1 MPETVR
7 DLAKLIARLG
17 LGVIFF
23 AHGWQKLFD
32 LGIPKV
38 TAGFRAMGVP
48 LPGLSAWFAT
58 FVELVG
64 GALLIL
70 GLFTPIVG
78 LLLAIDMLGAY
89 LTVHIG
95 HGLFIDKGGAEL
107 VIALGVGAL
116 LLAAVG
122 AGRYSLDHVLSRRAR
137 SSGRLARDGD
147 GPVQRY

>member
-1 MPETVR
+1 MITVPESVR
-7 DLAKLIARLG
+7 DLVKLLARLG
-17 LGVIFF
+17 IGVIFF

-64 GALLIL
+64 GALLVL

-78 LLLAIDMLGAY
+78 LLLAVDMLGAY

-95 HGLFIDKGGAEL
+95 HGLFVSEGGAEL
-107 VIALGVGAL
+107 VISLGLGAL

-122 AGRYSLDHVLSRRAR
+122 AGRYSLDHVLAR
-137 SSGRLARDGD
+137 GRVRDAD
-147 GPVQRY
+147 GPMQRY